1 MFIFIGYV
9 VPNLESGDHG
19 KNWHVYDASG
29 RHYFGPS
36 TRHACNGWIAS
47 FKRVARDQQEET
59 VKSAKRLVF
68 GNVLLNLRIAVE
80 NKDRGILFDGDCL

>member
-9 VPNLESGDHG
+9 VPNLQSGEYHQS
-19 KNWHVYDASG
+19 WHVYDAAG

-47 FKRVARDQQEET
+47 FKRVPQEQQEET
-59 VKSAKRLVF
+59 IKSAKRISF
-68 GNVLLNLRIAVE
+68 GNTLNNLQIAIM